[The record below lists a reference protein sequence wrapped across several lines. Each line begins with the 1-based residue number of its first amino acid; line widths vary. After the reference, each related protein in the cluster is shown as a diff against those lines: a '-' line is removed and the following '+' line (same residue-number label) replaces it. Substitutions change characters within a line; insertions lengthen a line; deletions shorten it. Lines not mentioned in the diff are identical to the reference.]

1 MSLCC
6 TESINLSLHLY
17 RVIIFYFG
25 PSGKLGY
32 DRKLNVAQI
41 MGTGRKQN
49 NTQAGNRP
57 GGGGG
62 GTLIFLFIRK
72 LRSFWGVQI
81 LNFNI
86 FFSEK

>member
-17 RVIIFYFG
+17 RVDIFYFG

-41 MGTGRKQN
+41 MGTDRKQT
-49 NTQAGNRP
+49 NTQAGDRP

-62 GTLIFLFIRK
+62 YSDIFIHT
-72 LRSFWGVQI
+72 
-81 LNFNI
+81 
-86 FFSEK
+86 